1 MPPLTTGIDHTAVS
15 GRVIDPTNL
24 TPAQRSGARCLYWNC
39 QRALPGLKT
48 FFGQLPDGCPVFVC
62 PDHEAVEQ

>member
-1 MPPLTTGIDHTAVS
+1 MPPLTGVDTIPADR
-15 GRVIDPTNL
+15 GRIVDPSNL
-24 TPAQRSGARCLYWNC
+24 TPAQRAGERCVYWNC

-48 FFGQLPDGCPVFVC
+48 LFGSLPDGTPVFAC